1 LDIKKEIDKLREEI
15 RHHDQLYYVMDK
27 PQISDADYDKL
38 FRKLED
44 LEGEHPELVTA
55 DSPTQRVGGAPLKA
69 FKTVTHKVPL
79 LSLGNAFNTEEL
91 DAFDKRVSDALR
103 VMSNEKIEYVCE
115 LKMDGL
121 AVSLEYKNGH
131 FIKGSTRGDGV
142 TGEDIT
148 QNLKT
153 IKSVPL
159 SIDKKIDIEVRGE
172 AYLPYDD
179 FVKLNE
185 ERMEAEEPKFAN
197 PRNAAAGSLRQLD
210 PKITAKR
217 PLDIFFYYS
226 PLIAQGARP
235 DAKVKTQFEL
245 LHYLQDIGFKVNSHF
260 KLCKGIADVKKFIT
274 NWESKRD
281 DLDYEIDG
289 IVIKVNDLEDQNKLG
304 FTAREPRWA
313 LAYKYPPEQKE
324 TVIEDIIAS
333 VGRTGVIT
341 PVAIMKPVNLR
352 GVTVQ
357 RATLHNQD
365 EVDKKDVR
373 VGDHVI
379 IQRAGEVI
387 PEVVKVLKDK
397 RKGSAKPYKI
407 PDKCPVCGE
416 KVIRVPGESAH
427 RCINKSCPAQLI
439 GTIAH
444 FASRGAMDITGIGG
458 QLSAQLVESKLVKSP
473 ADLYDMKKS
482 DLLKLER
489 FAEKSA
495 QNIIDAIEKSK
506 KRPFAKLINALG
518 IPNVGE
524 ATADDLAEHFHNID
538 KLIEAKEA
546 DLSKVHEIGPKIA
559 KSIYDYFQSKENCHM
574 VERLKKSGVNP
585 KSEIRNPNGPLSG
598 KSFVITGTLSRPRPE
613 IEDEIKS
620 LGGEIHS
627 SVSKNTDEV
636 LVGDEPGSKYEK
648 AKSLEI
654 KITVY
659 PEIHFR
665 NDHITDGHI
674 DIFDLA
680 EANNIKVGST
690 INMFN
695 YMTSDYE
702 QVEITKKQITK
713 DTKTGKDAIMLFFK
727 AVK

>member
-1 LDIKKEIDKLREEI
+1 MSDVKSQIEKLREEI

-27 PQISDADYDKL
+27 PAISDAEYDRL
-38 FRKLED
+38 FRKLEE
-44 LEGEHPELVTA
+44 LEKENPELITS

-79 LSLGNAFNTEEL
+79 LSLGNAFNSEEL
-91 DAFDKRVSDALR
+91 DAFDKRVCDGLG
-103 VMSNEKIEYVCE
+103 VKKVDYVCE

-131 FIKGSTRGDGV
+131 FLKGSTRGDGV

-148 QNLKT
+148 LNLKT

-172 AYLPYDD
+172 AYLPYED
-179 FVKLNE
+179 FIKLNE
-185 ERMEAEEPKFAN
+185 ERMEAEESKFAN

-210 PKITAKR
+210 PKVTAKR

-226 PLIAQGARP
+226 P

-260 KLCKGIADVKKFIT
+260 KLCRGIEEVKKFIA

-281 DLDYEIDG
+281 DLDFEIDG
-289 IVIKVNDLEDQNKLG
+289 IVIKVNDLEDQSKLG

-379 IQRAGEVI
+379 VQRAGEVI

-407 PDKCPVCGE
+407 PEKCPVCGGKVVRE
-416 KVIRVPGESAH
+416 KGESAH

-482 DLLKLER
+482 ELLKLER
-489 FAEKSA
+489 FAERSA

-518 IPNVGE
+518 IPNVGV
-524 ATADDLAEHFHNID
+524 ATADDLAEHFNTID
-538 KLIEAKEA
+538 MLMDAKES
-546 DLSKVHEIGPKIA
+546 DLSKIHEIGPKIA
-559 KSIYDYFQSKENCHM
+559 KSIYDYFQSKENCQM
-574 VERLKKSGVNP
+574 IERLKKSGLNM
-585 KSEIRNPNGPLSG
+585 KSESRDLSKLPLYG

-620 LGGEIHS
+620 LGGDIHS
-627 SVSKNTDEV
+627 SVSNKTDYV
-636 LVGDEPGSKYEK
+636 IAGTEPGSKYEK
-648 AKSLEI
+648 AKQLG
-654 KITVY
+654 V
-659 PEIHFR
+659 
-665 NDHITDGHI
+665 
-674 DIFDLA
+674 
-680 EANNIKVGST
+680 KVL
-690 INMFN
+690 
-695 YMTSDYE
+695 YESDYN
-702 QVEITKKQITK
+702 KLSK
-713 DTKTGKDAIMLFFK
+713 
-727 AVK
+727 

>member
-1 LDIKKEIDKLREEI
+1 MSDIKNEIERLRDDI
-15 RHHDQLYYVMDK
+15 RHHDHLYYVLDK
-27 PQISDADYDKL
+27 PEISDAQYDKL
-38 FRKLED
+38 FRRLVELED
-44 LEGEHPELVTA
+44 EHPDLVTP
-55 DSPTQRVGGAPLKA
+55 DSPTQRIGGAPLKA

-79 LSLGNAFNTEEL
+79 LSLGNAFNYEEL
-91 DAFDKRVSDALR
+91 EAFDKRVRDGLGE
-103 VMSNEKIEYVCE
+103 VKIDYVCE

-131 FIKGSTRGDGV
+131 FFKGSTRGDGV

-159 SIDKKIDIEVRGE
+159 SIDKKIDIEARGE

-179 FVKLNE
+179 FLKLNE
-185 ERMEAEEPKFAN
+185 ERMGAEEPKFAN

-210 PKITAKR
+210 PRITAKR

-226 PLIAQGARP
+226 P
-235 DAKVKTQFEL
+235 DAKVKTQFDL

-260 KLCKGIADVKKFIT
+260 KLCKGIEEVKKFIT

-304 FTAREPRWA
+304 STAREPRWA

-333 VGRTGVIT
+333 VGRTGVVT

-379 IQRAGEVI
+379 VQRAGEVI
-387 PEVVKVLKDK
+387 PEVVKVLKEK
-397 RKGSAKPYKI
+397 RKGSSKPYKI
-407 PDKCPVCGE
+407 PDKCPVCGSKIVRE
-416 KVIRVPGESAH
+416 KGEAAH

-506 KRPFAKLINALG
+506 KRPFAKLMNALG

-524 ATADDLAEHFHNID
+524 ATADDLAEHFSTID
-538 KLIEAKEA
+538 KLMDAKES

-559 KSIYDYFQSKENCHM
+559 KSIYDYFQSKENRQM
-574 VERLKKSGVNP
+574 VERLKKSGVNT
-585 KSEIRNPNGPLSG
+585 KSEVRSKEGLPLYG

-620 LGGEIHS
+620 LGGEIHL
-627 SVSKNTDEV
+627 SVSNKTDYVIAGE
-636 LVGDEPGSKYEK
+636 EPGSKYQK
-648 AKSLEI
+648 AKELGIQILSE
-654 KITVY
+654 
-659 PEIHFR
+659 
-665 NDHITDGHI
+665 
-674 DIFDLA
+674 A
-680 EANNIKVGST
+680 EFAYLDPKRWKRI
-690 INMFN
+690 
-695 YMTSDYE
+695 
-702 QVEITKKQITK
+702 
-713 DTKTGKDAIMLFFK
+713 
-727 AVK
+727 